1 MKKRLHLREERG
13 HSDFGWLDSWHSFS
27 FGHWFHPKKMGFG
40 KLRVLND
47 DTVAPESGFGTHPHE
62 NMEIISIPIEG
73 KISHKDSSGGKGTI
87 EPGEIQVM
95 SAGTGITHSE
105 YNLSKNER
113 LKFLQIWILPKKMN
127 VKPRYEQ
134 RLFLKDDFKN
144 RIRTVVFPESHS
156 DELNICQ
163 DAYISIGDMEETQ
176 EIIYKKYS
184 GKNGVFLFV
193 ISGQAEIDGQTL
205 REKDAVELTE
215 ENSYSVRAEKNSK
228 LLFIE
233 VPL

>member
-1 MKKRLHLREERG
+1 
-13 HSDFGWLDSWHSFS
+13 
-27 FGHWFHPKKMGFG
+27 
-40 KLRVLND
+40 
-47 DTVAPESGFGTHPHE
+47 
-62 NMEIISIPIEG
+62 
-73 KISHKDSSGGKGTI
+73 
-87 EPGEIQVM
+87 
-95 SAGTGITHSE
+95 
-105 YNLSKNER
+105 
-113 LKFLQIWILPKKMN
+113 
-127 VKPRYEQ
+127 
-134 RLFLKDDFKN
+134 
-144 RIRTVVFPESHS
+144 VVFPESHS

-176 EIIYKKYS
+176 EIIYKNYS
-184 GKNGVFLFV
+184 GENGVFLFV